1 MSVYDLMRQR
11 CGLSQTE
18 AAEFQSVRLDTVKSW
33 CSGRRPAPAR
43 AVAELRDLYRRI
55 LEAGA
60 SYAEQLER
68 RGAHVG
74 EDGSQ
79 RYLVG
84 EPLDD
89 QDAIA
94 QGWPNKAAC
103 LAALGVA
110 IAALPV
116 DAVAELVPRD
126 KATGTPRAGKA
137 KAVGRS
143 DPR

>member
-1 MSVYDLMRQR
+1 MSVYDLMRQC

-18 AAEFQSVRLDTVKSW
+18 AAEFQNVRLDTVKSW

-55 LEAGA
+55 FEAGT
-60 SYAEQLER
+60 SYAAQLER
-68 RGAHVG
+68 RGPQVD

-79 RYLVG
+79 RYLVS
-84 EPLDD
+84 EPRDD

-110 IAALPV
+110 IAALPA
-116 DAVAELVPRD
+116 DAVAELVPHD
-126 KATGTPRAGKA
+126 KASRIPRAGKA

>member
-18 AAEFQSVRLDTVKSW
+18 AAEFQGVRLDTVKSW

-43 AVAELRDLYRRI
+43 AVDELRDLYRRI

-60 SYAEQLER
+60 SYAAQLER
-68 RGAHVG
+68 RGPHVA
-74 EDGSQ
+74 EDGSA

-84 EPLDD
+84 EPRDD
-89 QDAIA
+89 QDAIV

-116 DAVAELVPRD
+116 DAAPELVPHD
-126 KATGTPRAGKA
+126 KTTGIPRVGKTR
-137 KAVGRS
+137 RS
-143 DPR
+143 